1 MGHSTRDAAEMLL
14 FGLDENDK
22 VASAE
27 ILEDVSTDEKVVIGI
42 ETDTGEMFFAEVIP
56 A

>member
-1 MGHSTRDAAEMLL
+1 MGHDLTDMAEMLL

-22 VASAE
+22 VEAAE
-27 ILEDVSTDEKVVIGI
+27 ILKEVSTDEKVVIAI
-42 ETDTGEMFFAEVIP
+42 ETDTGEQFFAEVIR